1 VLTVLRRRSSANGV
15 KRAGRTG
22 YGYNRPLAS
31 PIVAVLIAGLLAI
44 AGAELRLRALEIV
57 FKPLAT
63 LLLLWV
69 VGVPHTTF
77 ARLVVVGIG
86 LSAVGDAALLAK
98 GNGAFMVG
106 LGAFLLAHLA
116 YVIAFVGVARLS
128 PHVVGVALIMAV
140 VTTFMLRA
148 IWKGAEG
155 LHGPTVAYGL
165 VISAMV
171 VSASATLGGPLP
183 ASAFAAGGAALFYVS
198 DASLAVNKFRRPF
211 PHAAWL
217 TLGVYWVGQIGI
229 AIAAHSAPG

>member
-1 VLTVLRRRSSANGV
+1 
-15 KRAGRTG
+15 
-22 YGYNRPLAS
+22 
-31 PIVAVLIAGLLAI
+31 VLIAGLLAI

-69 VGVPHTTF
+69 VGVPHTAF
-77 ARLVVVGIG
+77 ARLVVVGIA
-86 LSAVGDAALLAK
+86 LSVVGDAALLAK
-98 GNGAFMVG
+98 GNGAFMIG
-106 LGAFLLAHLA
+106 LAAFLLAHLA
-116 YVIAFVGVARLS
+116 YVVAFVGVALPS

-183 ASAFAAGGAALFYVS
+183 AAAFAAGGAALFYVS

-229 AIAAHSAPG
+229 AIAARSAPG